1 MALIKEIDERTC
13 RENARSELKQYRIL
27 ARMANVKL
35 DDIKSPVITDM
46 PKAPSSGNRVEASLI
61 KRIARTE
68 DAYREMKKIDRT
80 LDLISFRSEWLLRFT
95 YCMPEELQLWEVAER
110 LKVDNAKVV
119 SYLKQIALLE
129 FAEAYPN
136 QVLMAWKD

>member
-1 MALIKEIDERTC
+1 MALIKEIDEQEC
-13 RENARSELKQYRIL
+13 RKNARRELKQYRIL

-46 PKAPSSGNRVEASLI
+46 PKAPSSGNHVEASLI

-68 DAYREMKKIDRT
+68 DAYREMKTIDRT
-80 LDLISFRSEWLLRFT
+80 LDLISFRSAWLLRFT
-95 YCMPEELQLWEVAER
+95 YCMPEELQLWEIAER
-110 LKVDNAKVV
+110 LQVDNAKVV

-129 FAEAYPN
+129 FAEAYPD
-136 QVLMAWKD
+136 QALLAFK